1 MAPHRGP
8 GSTTEYHAADE
19 EGVLRPD
26 SPLNLLPLVLY
37 AAAVVVYAIHF
48 ANRQSS
54 VGRAATTLLLLGVLA
69 HTFVIGMQTM
79 EVRHV
84 PFSNTSTAVSSFV
97 WLLALSYLYLE
108 VTTDERAMGVFILP
122 IVVGLLTIS
131 VIYPGVDYRDPVLDS
146 PWFWVHVT
154 SLLFAYAT
162 FALAAMLGLTYVL
175 QFKEIKKK
183 HLGYFYTRLPALHVL
198 DAMNSRAVLVGW
210 LFLTIGVI
218 VGVVWT
224 AQARIIAPEN
234 SNLQAMSLQ
243 DPKVLIA
250 VLTWAV
256 YSFSMV
262 ARKTLGWTGRRAAW
276 LSALGFVMVL
286 LNLLPVS
293 YFVTT
298 SHTFQ

>member
-1 MAPHRGP
+1 
-8 GSTTEYHAADE
+8 
-19 EGVLRPD
+19 
-26 SPLNLLPLVLY
+26 LNFLPLALY
-37 AAAVVVYAIHF
+37 AAAFVVYAIHF
-48 ANRQSS
+48 AKRQPS
-54 VGRAATTLLLLGVLA
+54 VGRTATTLLLLGVLS

-97 WLLALSYLYLE
+97 WMLALSYLYIE
-108 VTTDERAMGVFILP
+108 VTTDERAMGVFIVP
-122 IVVGLLTIS
+122 ILVGLQTIPA
-131 VIYPGVDYRDPVLDS
+131 INPGIDYRDPVLDS

-154 SLLFAYAT
+154 TLLFAYAT
-162 FALAAMLGLTYVL
+162 FALAAMLGLTYML

-183 HLGYFYTRLPALHVL
+183 HLGYFYKRLPSLHVL
-198 DAMNSRAVLVGW
+198 DAMNSRAVIVGW
-210 LFLTIGVI
+210 LFLTIGVV
-218 VGVVWT
+218 VGIVWT
-224 AQARIIAPEN
+224 AQALAQSPEN

-243 DPKVLIA
+243 DPKIFIA

-256 YSFSMV
+256 YSFAMV

-276 LSALGFVMVL
+276 LSALGFVIVL
-286 LNLLPVS
+286 LNFLPVS